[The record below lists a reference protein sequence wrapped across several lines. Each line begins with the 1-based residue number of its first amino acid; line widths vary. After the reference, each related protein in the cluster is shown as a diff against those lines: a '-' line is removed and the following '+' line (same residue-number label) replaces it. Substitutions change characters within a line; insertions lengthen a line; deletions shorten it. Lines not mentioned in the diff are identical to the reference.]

1 VKRRQLKSPVF
12 QGRRLFLMLALLV
25 VIGGLMLRAAWLEV
39 FQQEWLQQQ
48 ADKRQMRVV
57 TVPAYRGIITDR
69 NGDPMAISSPV
80 SSLWCNPQ
88 DFLKAQEELRHQAS
102 QVVGDA
108 PPAVAK
114 ASVQEAYNTARGERQ
129 VASEKLAK
137 LEEGLRHIEQEL
149 EMQPGELSTKL
160 AQASDKQFFY
170 LGRQLSLEAAQAILD
185 LDLPGVAVTREYRRY
200 YPLAETAGHVIGMTN
215 IDGSGIEGI
224 EKARNDQL
232 AGKNGKTRVV
242 RDAKGKLVESVI
254 SVEEMQPGQNVQLTI
269 DRRIQYLAYKELKT
283 QVSLLNAK
291 AGSVVVLDAHTGE
304 ILALANVPSFNPN
317 NRKELEPFLYRNRA
331 VTDKS
336 EPGST
341 IKPLTI
347 AAALEARAIGPD
359 VEINTSPGEINFGK
373 YSVKD
378 PKDYGSISLAT
389 LLAKSSNVGA
399 SRVALLMNARDQWMF
414 LSRVGFGR
422 VPDAGFSSETAGELT
437 NYTQW
442 GKVDRASHGYGYG
455 LSTSLLQIAHA
466 YAPFAANG
474 VLMPASIYKLDKLGI
489 GQQVMNPDTVRAVL
503 HMMEAVV
510 QDGGTGEK
518 AIVDGYRVAGKTGT
532 AYKYVDG
539 KYRNDRYLTS
549 FIGVAP
555 ASRPRLVVAVQ
566 IDEPQTDDSGGRA
579 AAPVFSKVMA
589 ESLRLLDIPPDNLPS
604 GMQAVQQ
611 QPVTPTQPLPKTGGA
626 T

>member
-1 VKRRQLKSPVF
+1 MKRRQLKSPIF

-25 VIGGLMLRAAWLEV
+25 VIGILMLRAAWLEV

-57 TVPAYRGIITDR
+57 TVPAYRGMITDR
-69 NGDPMAISSPV
+69 NGEPMAISSPV

-88 DFLKAQEELRHQAS
+88 DLLKAQEDLRHQAA
-102 QVVGDA
+102 QILGDA
-108 PPAVAK
+108 PSTQAK
-114 ASVQEAYNTARGERQ
+114 ASEQEAYAIARGERE
-129 VASEKLAK
+129 VAAEKLAK
-137 LEEGLRHIEQEL
+137 LDEGLRHIEQEL
-149 EMQPGELSTKL
+149 EMQPGELEQKL
-160 AQASDKQFFY
+160 TEASDKQFFY
-170 LGRQLSLEAAQAILD
+170 LGRQLSLESAQAILD

-200 YPLAETAGHVIGMTN
+200 YPLAETAGHVVGMTN
-215 IDGSGIEGI
+215 IDGGGIEGI
-224 EKARNDQL
+224 EKARNEQL

-254 SVEEMQPGQNVQLTI
+254 SMEEVQPGQDVQLSI

-304 ILALANVPSFNPN
+304 ILAMANVPSFNPN
-317 NRKELEPFLYRNRA
+317 NRKELKPSLYRNRA

-347 AAALEARAIGPD
+347 AAALEARVIGPD
-359 VEINTSPGEINFGK
+359 VEINTSPGVINFGK
-373 YSVKD
+373 YRVKD
-378 PKDYGSISLAT
+378 PKDYGSISLPT

-422 VPDAGFSSETAGELT
+422 VPNAGFSGETAGQLGS
-437 NYTQW
+437 YTQW

-455 LSTSLLQIAHA
+455 LSSSLLQITHA
-466 YAPFAANG
+466 YTPFAANG
-474 VLMPASIYKLDKLGI
+474 VLMPVSIYKLDQPNM
-489 GQQVMNPDTVRAVL
+489 GQQVMSPDTARSVL
-503 HMMEAVV
+503 RMMEAVV
-510 QDGGTGEK
+510 QKGGTGEK
-518 AIVDGYRVAGKTGT
+518 AMVEGYRIAGKTGT
-532 AYKYVDG
+532 AYKYIDG
-539 KYRNDRYLTS
+539 KYRDDRYLTS

-555 ASRPRLVVAVQ
+555 ASNPRLVVAVQ
-566 IDEPQTDDSGGRA
+566 IDEPKVDDSGGRA

-589 ESLRLLDIPPDNLPS
+589 EALRLLDVPPDNLPNEK
-604 GMQAVQQ
+604 QAAV
-611 QPVTPTQPLPKTGGA
+611 KTGGA

>member
-1 VKRRQLKSPVF
+1 
-12 QGRRLFLMLALLV
+12 MLALLV
-25 VIGGLMLRAAWLEV
+25 VIGILMLRAAWLEV

-57 TVPAYRGIITDR
+57 TVPAYRGMITDR
-69 NGDPMAISSPV
+69 NGEPMAISSPV

-88 DFLKAQEELRHQAS
+88 DLLKAQEDLRHQAA
-102 QVVGDA
+102 QILGDA
-108 PPAVAK
+108 PSTQAK
-114 ASVQEAYNTARGERQ
+114 ASEQEAYAIARGERE
-129 VASEKLAK
+129 VAAEKLAK
-137 LEEGLRHIEQEL
+137 LDEGLRHIEQEL
-149 EMQPGELSTKL
+149 EMQPGELEQKL
-160 AQASDKQFFY
+160 TEASDKQFFY

-200 YPLAETAGHVIGMTN
+200 YPLAETAGHVVGMTN
-215 IDGSGIEGI
+215 IDGGGIEGI
-224 EKARNDQL
+224 EKARNEQL

-254 SVEEMQPGQNVQLTI
+254 SMEEVQPGQDVQLSI

-304 ILALANVPSFNPN
+304 ILAMANVPSFNPN
-317 NRKELEPFLYRNRA
+317 NRKELKPSLYRNRA

-347 AAALEARAIGPD
+347 AAALEARVIGPD
-359 VEINTSPGEINFGK
+359 VEINTSPGVINFGK
-373 YSVKD
+373 YRVKD
-378 PKDYGSISLAT
+378 PKDYGSISLPT

-422 VPDAGFSSETAGELT
+422 VPNAGFSGETAGQLGS
-437 NYTQW
+437 YTQW

-455 LSTSLLQIAHA
+455 LSSSLLQITHA

-474 VLMPASIYKLDKLGI
+474 VLMPVSIYKLDQPNM
-489 GQQVMNPDTVRAVL
+489 GQQVMSPDTARSVL
-503 HMMEAVV
+503 RMMEAVV
-510 QDGGTGEK
+510 QKGGTGEK
-518 AIVDGYRVAGKTGT
+518 AMVEGYRIAGKTGT
-532 AYKYVDG
+532 AYKYIDG
-539 KYRNDRYLTS
+539 KYRDDRYLTS

-555 ASRPRLVVAVQ
+555 ASNPRLVVAVQ
-566 IDEPQTDDSGGRA
+566 IDEPKVDDSGGRA

-589 ESLRLLDIPPDNLPS
+589 EALRLLDVPPDNLPNEK
-604 GMQAVQQ
+604 QAAV
-611 QPVTPTQPLPKTGGA
+611 KTGGA